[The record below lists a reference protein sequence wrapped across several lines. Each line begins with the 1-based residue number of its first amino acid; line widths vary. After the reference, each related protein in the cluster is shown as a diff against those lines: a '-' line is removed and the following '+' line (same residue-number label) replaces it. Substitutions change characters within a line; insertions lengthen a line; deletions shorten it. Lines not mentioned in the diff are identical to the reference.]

1 MNLLKLFFLLRKQN
15 RLALRRSPAFEQS
28 VVARVMLA
36 FGAGFMIVYLIFIGT
51 IMGLPAT
58 EGRMFGLLMALMPL
72 WMVLD
77 FSLRF
82 MAQQTPTV
90 VVKPYLL
97 QPISFR
103 SIINVYLINSLLTGF
118 SFVWQALFLP
128 YAFVIYC
135 GGASLFVV
143 LSTVIC
149 GQLLIMAN
157 SQFYLLVRTLMGRSM
172 FWLILPAVVYAS
184 FWLPLIIDED
194 IFEHQMDFICDASVS
209 WWYPLFAVGMLVL
222 MCLINRIVQMRYVLD
237 EVKRQEKRE
246 AALKSVTQFSFLNVF
261 GLSGEY
267 MKLELKSMM
276 RNKAIR
282 SRVITSITLISV
294 LSLIIAF
301 TEIYDGKMMLNFWCF
316 YCFGLYGLMTLVKV
330 MCPEGNYI
338 DLLMTHKENIL
349 MLLRAKY
356 YIHVAILF
364 IPLVLMLPA
373 VITGKFSIL
382 MILAYMLISSGLT
395 YFMMFQLAVY
405 NKQTLPLNEKL
416 TGKNNT
422 ENGIQLII
430 EMGAMLLPIAL
441 VALFILLFDE
451 TVAYIIIGVVGLLFT
466 LAHPLWLRHIYN
478 RMMLRKYELMEG
490 FHASR

>member
-1 MNLLKLFFLLRKQN
+1 MTLTKLFFLLRKQN

-28 VVARVMLA
+28 VVARVMMA
-36 FGAGFMIVYLIFIGT
+36 FGAGFMIIYLVFIGT
-51 IMGLPAT
+51 MMGLPAS
-58 EGRMFGLLMALMPL
+58 EGREFGLLMALMPL
-72 WMVLD
+72 WLVID
-77 FSLRF
+77 FALRF
-82 MAQQTPTV
+82 MAQQTPAV
-90 VVKPYLL
+90 VVKPYML
-97 QPISFR
+97 QPVSYR
-103 SIINVYLINSLLTGF
+103 SIMNVYLINSLLTGF

-143 LSTVIC
+143 LSSVVC

-172 FWLILPAVVYAS
+172 LWLILPAVVYVS
-184 FWLPLIIDED
+184 FWLPLFIDED
-194 IFEHQMDFICDASVS
+194 LFENQMDFICKVSVS
-209 WWYPLFAVGMLVL
+209 WWYPMFAIGMLVL
-222 MCLINRIVQMRYVLD
+222 LFLVNRMVQMRYVLD
-237 EVKRQEKRE
+237 EMKRQEKRE
-246 AALKSVTQFSFLNVF
+246 AALKNVTQFSFLNIF

-301 TEIYDGKMMLNFWCF
+301 TEIYDSKIMLNFWCF
-316 YCFGLYGLMTLVKV
+316 YCFSLYGLTTLVKI

-373 VITGKFSIL
+373 VIAGKFPLL
-382 MILAYMLISSGLT
+382 MILAYMLMSSGPT

-441 VALFILLFDE
+441 VSLFILLFNE
-451 TVAYIIIGVVGLLFT
+451 TLAYIIIGVMGLMFT
-466 LAHPLWLRHIYN
+466 LTHPLWLRHIYN

>member
-1 MNLLKLFFLLRKQN
+1 MNLLRLFFLLRKQN

-28 VVARVMLA
+28 VVARVMMV
-36 FGAGFMIVYLIFIGT
+36 FGAGFMIIYLIFIGT
-51 IMGLPAT
+51 LMGLPAS
-58 EGRMFGLLMALMPL
+58 ESREFGLLSALMPL

-77 FSLRF
+77 FCLRF
-82 MAQQTPTV
+82 MAQQTPAIV
-90 VVKPYLL
+90 AKPYIL
-97 QPISFR
+97 QPVPFR
-103 SIINVYLINSLLTGF
+103 SIINVYLINSLFTGF
-118 SFVWQALFLP
+118 SLVWLALFVP
-128 YAFVIYC
+128 YAFVIFC
-135 GGASLFVV
+135 GDASLFVT
-143 LSTVIC
+143 LSTVFC
-149 GQLLIMAN
+149 GLILIMTN
-157 SQFYLLVRTLMGRSM
+157 SQFYLLVRTLIGRSLL
-172 FWLILPAVVYAS
+172 WVILPIVVYAS
-184 FWLPLIIDED
+184 FWLTLLIDED
-194 IFEHQMDFICDASVS
+194 LFEHQMDFFCDVSVS
-209 WWYPLFAVGMLVL
+209 WWYPLFAIGVL
-222 MCLINRIVQMRYVLD
+222 ALMYLINRMVQMRYVLD

-246 AALKSVTQFSFLNVF
+246 GALKSVTQFSFLNAF

-276 RNKAIR
+276 RNKSIR
-282 SRVITSITLISV
+282 SRVITSIALISV

-382 MILAYMLISSGLT
+382 MILAYMLMSSGVT

-441 VALFILLFDE
+441 VSIFILLFDE
-451 TVAYIIIGVVGLLFT
+451 TVAYIILGVLGLLFT
-466 LAHPLWLRHIYN
+466 LLHPLWLRHVYN